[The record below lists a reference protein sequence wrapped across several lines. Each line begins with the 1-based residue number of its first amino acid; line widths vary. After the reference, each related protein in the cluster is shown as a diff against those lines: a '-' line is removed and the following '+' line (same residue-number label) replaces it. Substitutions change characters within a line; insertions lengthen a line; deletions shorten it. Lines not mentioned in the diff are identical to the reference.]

1 MGLNA
6 TLLVQMAVFA
16 AFVWFTM
23 KFVWPP
29 ITKAMEERQT
39 RISEGLAAAERGT
52 RELANAQGEKD
63 AVLREA
69 REQAANIVAQA
80 NARHAEIVEEAKSA
94 AQTEA
99 DRIQA
104 GAQAELDQQVA
115 QAREAL
121 RAQVATLAVE
131 GAGRV
136 INKELDASA
145 HSALLDDLA
154 TRL

>member
-1 MGLNA
+1 MGVNA
-6 TLLVQMAVFA
+6 TIIVQMLVFA

-29 ITKAMEERQT
+29 ITQAMDERQT

-80 NARHAEIVEEAKSA
+80 NARHGEIVEEAKSA

-99 DRIQA
+99 DRVLA
-104 GAQAELDQQVA
+104 GGEAELEQQLA
-115 QAREAL
+115 RAREAL
-121 RAQVATLAVE
+121 RADVATLAIE

-136 INKELDASA
+136 INKELDAKA
-145 HSALLDDLA
+145 HADLLDDLA
-154 TRL
+154 ARL

>member
-1 MGLNA
+1 MGVNA
-6 TLLVQMAVFA
+6 TIIVQMLVFA

-29 ITKAMEERQT
+29 IAQAMEERQT

-63 AVLREA
+63 ALLREA

-80 NARHAEIVEEAKSA
+80 NARHSEIVEEAKSA

-99 DRIQA
+99 DRVLA
-104 GAQAELDQQVA
+104 NGEAELEQQIA
-115 QAREAL
+115 RAREAL
-121 RAQVATLAVE
+121 RAEVAALAVE

-136 INKELDASA
+136 INKELDAKA
-145 HSALLDDLA
+145 HAGLLDDLA
-154 TRL
+154 ARL

>member
-1 MGLNA
+1 MGVNA
-6 TLLVQMAVFA
+6 TIIVQMLVFA

-29 ITKAMEERQT
+29 ITQAMEERQT

-80 NARHAEIVEEAKSA
+80 NARHSEIVEEAKSA
-94 AQTEA
+94 AQVEA
-99 DRIQA
+99 DRIKA
-104 GAQAELDQQVA
+104 GAEAEIEQQLA

-121 RAQVATLAVE
+121 RGQVATLAVE

-136 INKELDASA
+136 INKELDASSHA
-145 HSALLDDLA
+145 ALLDDLA
-154 TRL
+154 ARL

>member
-39 RISEGLAAAERGT
+39 QISEGLAAAERGT

-69 REQAANIVAQA
+69 REHAANIVAQA

-94 AQTEA
+94 AQAEA
-99 DRIQA
+99 DRVHA
-104 GAQAELDQQVA
+104 GAQAELEQQVA
-115 QAREAL
+115 KAREAL

-131 GAGRV
+131 GASRV
-136 INKELDASA
+136 ISKELDASSHA
-145 HSALLDDLA
+145 ALLDDLA
-154 TRL
+154 AQL

>member
-1 MGLNA
+1 MGVNA
-6 TLLVQMAVFA
+6 TIIVQMLVFA

-29 ITKAMEERQT
+29 IAQAMEERQT

-63 AVLREA
+63 ALLREA

-80 NARHAEIVEEAKSA
+80 NARHSEIVEEAKSA
-94 AQTEA
+94 AQIEA
-99 DRIQA
+99 DRVLA
-104 GAQAELDQQVA
+104 GGEAELEQQIA
-115 QAREAL
+115 RAREAL
-121 RAQVATLAVE
+121 RAEVAALAVE

-136 INKELDASA
+136 INKELDAKA
-145 HSALLDDLA
+145 HAGLLDDLA
-154 TRL
+154 ARL